1 MRRKGQHGSVFQK
14 ERRKNDKWLLDK
26 PAYLRFWMDIPGQ
39 LDPRRE
45 VISLGICRSL
55 RDAQRKADKQLLQL
69 GINSAQRFREA
80 TSRTTFQQQ
89 AKEWLKLLSM
99 RKRNPLE
106 HTTIDN
112 RRYTLDK
119 WIYPFFW
126 NCTLGEINNRTVKEL
141 VEKMAVKLAA
151 SSIRD
156 YVNVVK
162 AVVASA
168 KQPASIVCFM
178 LFSLDAVHSALAK
191 RSVLRS
197 TSTSLPTFVLCTSNK
212 KRRPVKFSLISK
224 QRAAKGKW
232 ICAALWQEC

>member
-14 ERRKNDKWLLDK
+14 ERRKNDKWLPDK
-26 PAYLRFWMDIPGQ
+26 PAYLRFWRDIPGR
-39 LDPRRE
+39 LDPIRE

-55 RDAQRKADKQLLQL
+55 TDAQRKADEQLLQL

-89 AKEWLKLLSM
+89 AEEWLKLLSM

-106 HTTIDN
+106 QTTIDN

-119 WIYPFFW
+119 WIYPFFG

-168 KQPASIVCFM
+168 IDDNGEELFPRKWNDEFIDAPLVGEQNQPSTTSEGMVNILGKSGRPV
-178 LFSLDAVHSALAK
+178 SSALCSS
-191 RSVLRS
+191 RWMRS
-197 TSTSLPTFVLCTSNK
+197 TP
-212 KRRPVKFSLISK
+212 RRRSARS
-224 QRAAKGKW
+224 
-232 ICAALWQEC
+232 